1 MMKFKS
7 KKDILLIITFV
18 ALIIFG
24 LVNFDKI
31 IDIFLYIVN
40 IFSPFI
46 IGVILAFIINVLV
59 NFIERRI
66 FGGIK
71 ETKTWL
77 KIKRPISILLSM
89 IIIIL
94 IIVFVMNLIIP
105 QLKNSLSLFTDTLP
119 EYKED
124 VVEVM
129 NRFDMEE
136 SSINTV
142 SEYLDNFGK
151 VITDYI
157 KGNSK
162 DVISMTTEFA
172 SSIFGIVSSTIIAI
186 VFAIY
191 IIAQKEILV
200 RQFDK
205 IMHAFLKPKVI
216 NKIYEIAFLANKS
229 FSNFVTGQCLEAFI
243 IGTLCFIGMVIFGLP
258 YASTVS
264 VLIGFTALIP
274 VFGSIIG
281 TGIGAFL
288 ILMVSPVKAIIFV
301 IFIVVLQQI
310 DNNFIYPKVV
320 GKSIGLPGMWVLLS
334 VTVGARVGGILGM
347 LIATPLCSMLYVLFS
362 RSVNEKLKNNK
373 IVVKV
378 DKKTSV

>member
-7 KKDILLIITFV
+7 KRDILLIITFV

-243 IGTLCFIGMVIFGLP
+243 IGTLCFIFH
-258 YASTVS
+258 S
-264 VLIGFTALIP
+264 VKTTSHSFVLSIHSSRPALIRRS
-274 VFGSIIG
+274 FSAASLSF
-281 TGIGAFL
+281 TCT
-288 ILMVSPVKAIIFV
+288 S
-301 IFIVVLQQI
+301 
-310 DNNFIYPKVV
+310 N
-320 GKSIGLPGMWVLLS
+320 LLRYFKES
-334 VTVGARVGGILGM
+334 A
-347 LIATPLCSMLYVLFS
+347 
-362 RSVNEKLKNNK
+362 
-373 IVVKV
+373 
-378 DKKTSV
+378 

>member
-124 VVEVM
+124 VVDVM